1 MRMRLLR
8 SFRLRIAVLSTIFSA
23 VVFGGFATY
32 ALKVIQ
38 RVSIESLDAELSDLT
53 RRSLGRGRD
62 RTWNEI
68 YEGMVQAYVIVGHAK
83 PRHSLPD
90 GDHDDMRADQLTML
104 VLGPGREVLFEAPTW
119 PKGIALDEFPDPDDQ
134 ARPEGDF
141 REEPRPDRMG
151 PPGRGRGFD
160 RRPDH
165 GPDHGPGPAGRRPF
179 PGPGGRPPE
188 PPQIRLVFSHDDG
201 HRLWRVVVMSTP
213 FETVAVGLDQI
224 RSTDDLQRVR
234 TAFLIV
240 LPLGLFLTTLA
251 SLVLTQRALRPLTR
265 LADLTERIT
274 ARGLHERLPLQ
285 DEDVEFQRLINV
297 FNGMLD
303 RLARSFLQATRFSA
317 DAAHELKTPLAVLQ
331 GELERGVQESV
342 PGSEEQG
349 RYSRLLEQIT
359 RLKSI
364 TRKLLLLATADAGEL
379 RLHLSPFDLSEA
391 VEATGEDA
399 AILAP
404 HLRIERRVEPG
415 VIVQADGDLLRQ
427 VLQNLLM
434 NAVTYNTP
442 DGMIGLHL
450 REFGEHTQLTIT
462 NTGPAIPAADRDRL
476 FERFYRADQARGHA
490 SGGTGLGLSLAR
502 EIARAHGGDL
512 YLEQTPPGQVAFTL
526 ELPRVP
532 QASPG
537 QKSSSVLASGQ

>member
-1 MRMRLLR
+1 MRLRFLK
-8 SFRLRIAVLSTIFSA
+8 SFRVRMMLLASTFSA
-23 VVFGGFATY
+23 LVLVGFAVY
-32 ALKVIQ
+32 ALQVVH
-38 RVSIESLDAELSDLT
+38 RVSMERLDGEVSELA
-53 RRSLGRGRD
+53 RRSLGRGRGAGWD
-62 RTWNEI
+62 EI
-68 YEGMVQAYVIVGHAK
+68 HANLARAYQDFGPARHAPPEGA
-83 PRHSLPD
+83 PD
-90 GDHDDMRADQLTML
+90 GAHGEGLTML
-104 VLGPGREVLFEAPTW
+104 VLGPGREVLFEADSW
-119 PKGIALDEFPDPDDQ
+119 PRGLQLDRFPDP
-134 ARPEGDF
+134 AEHTPPEGDF
-141 REEPRPDRMG
+141 RAERDRPPNGARERDFHSG
-151 PPGRGRGFD
+151 PKRGPGRPHRG
-160 RRPDH
+160 
-165 GPDHGPGPAGRRPF
+165 PF
-179 PGPGGRPPE
+179 PGQDGRPGGPP
-188 PPQIRLVFSHDDG
+188 PVSDVFTWDDG
-201 HRLWRVVVMSTP
+201 HRLWRIAVLTTP
-213 FETVAVGLDQI
+213 FETLAVGLDQI
-224 RSTDDLQRVR
+224 RSTEDLQRVR
-234 TAFLIV
+234 TAFFV
-240 LPLGLFLTTLA
+240 ALPLGFLITALA

-303 RLARSFLQATRFSA
+303 RLGRSFLQATRFSA

-442 DGMIGLHL
+442 DGVIGLHL